1 MFEYSSPCKN
11 CDNRSPICHSTCEK
25 YIIYRT
31 KLNERNENI
40 RKQRER
46 ESIVPLYGGK
56 K

>member
-11 CDNRSPICHSTCEK
+11 CESRCLKCHSTCEK
-25 YIIYRT
+25 YIIYRA
-31 KLNERNENI
+31 KLDERNEHI

-46 ESIVPLYGGK
+46 ESIIPTYGGK